1 MSLSA
6 LRTGVGMVRDER
18 MASRRDS
25 FDNLGLPQVDNPD
38 KVFAQILRDDYA
50 NYINNFRDYERQL
63 IGRLDDTS
71 LVDRTRENA
80 KMQTEKA
87 AAIQARNLERYGG
100 AGLSAAQLQEQQR
113 SAQRAGQLG
122 LAGGVNQARVR
133 QREMNNA
140 LLQEIIG
147 IGQGINAGAL
157 QSLSTA
163 AQGEVARRGAYKNA
177 KAGYASQMT
186 NMGASIL
193 AAFLI

>member
-1 MSLSA
+1 MSLMGS
-6 LRTGVGMVRDER
+6 VRRAKADIEDR
-18 MASRRDS
+18 QAQRDS
-25 FDNLGLPQVDNPD
+25 FDQLGLPQVDNPD

-50 NYINNFRDYERQL
+50 NYMNNFRGYEEQL

-80 KMQTEKA
+80 KMQREKA
-87 AAIQARNLERYGG
+87 AGIQARNLERYGG
-100 AGLSAAQLQEQQR
+100 AGMSQAQLQEQQR
-113 SAQRAGQLG
+113 SAQRSGQLG

-147 IGQGINAGAL
+147 IGQGMNAGAL
-157 QSLSTA
+157 QSLNTA

>member
-1 MSLSA
+1 MSLSGSVRRA
-6 LRTGVGMVRDER
+6 VGRIKDER
-18 MASRRDS
+18 ATADE
-25 FDNLGLPQVDNPD
+25 FDNLGLTQVDNPD

-50 NYINNFRDYERQL
+50 NYINNFRDYEKEL

-80 KMQTEKA
+80 KMQREKA

-147 IGQGINAGAL
+147 IGQGMNAGAL
-157 QSLSTA
+157 QSLSQA

>member
-1 MSLSA
+1 MSLMGS
-6 LRTGVGMVRDER
+6 VRRAKADIEDR
-18 MASRRDS
+18 QAQRDS
-25 FDNLGLPQVDNPD
+25 FDQLGLPQVDNPD

-50 NYINNFRDYERQL
+50 NYMNNFRGYEEQL

-80 KMQTEKA
+80 KMQREKA
-87 AAIQARNLERYGG
+87 AGIQARNLERYGG
-100 AGLSAAQLQEQQR
+100 AGMSQAQLQEQQR
-113 SAQRAGQLG
+113 SAQRSGQQG

-147 IGQGINAGAL
+147 IGQGMNAGAL
-157 QSLSTA
+157 QSLNTA

>member
-1 MSLSA
+1 MSLMGS
-6 LRTGVGMVRDER
+6 VRRAKADIEDR
-18 MASRRDS
+18 QAQRDS
-25 FDNLGLPQVDNPD
+25 FDQLGLPQVDNPD

-50 NYINNFRDYERQL
+50 NYMNNFRGYEEQL

-80 KMQTEKA
+80 KMQREKA
-87 AAIQARNLERYGG
+87 AGIQARNLERYGG
-100 AGLSAAQLQEQQR
+100 AGMSQAQLQEQQR
-113 SAQRAGQLG
+113 SAQRSGQLG

-147 IGQGINAGAL
+147 IGQGMNAGAL
-157 QSLSTA
+157 QSLNTA
-163 AQGEVARRGAYKNA
+163 AQGEVARRGAYNNA

>member
-147 IGQGINAGAL
+147 IGQGVNAGAL

>member
-1 MSLSA
+1 MSLSGS
-6 LRTGVGMVRDER
+6 LRRAKTEIQDRQYQ
-18 MASRRDS
+18 RDS
-25 FDNLGLPQVDNPD
+25 FDQLGLPQVDNPD

-50 NYINNFRDYERQL
+50 NYMNNFRGYEEQL

-80 KMQTEKA
+80 KMQREKA
-87 AAIQARNLERYGG
+87 AGIQARNLERYGG
-100 AGLSAAQLQEQQR
+100 AGMSQAQLQEQQR
-113 SAQRAGQLG
+113 SAQRSGQLG

-147 IGQGINAGAL
+147 IGQGMNAGAL
-157 QSLSTA
+157 QSLNTA

>member
-1 MSLSA
+1 MSLSGSIRRA
-6 LRTGVGMVRDER
+6 VDRVKDKQAEADE
-18 MASRRDS
+18 
-25 FDNLGLPQVDNPD
+25 FDRLGLTQVDNPD

-50 NYINNFRDYERQL
+50 NYINNFRDYEKEL

-80 KMQTEKA
+80 KMQREKA

-147 IGQGINAGAL
+147 IGQGMNAGAL
-157 QSLSTA
+157 QSLSQA